1 MPPFDPGD
9 FLTLARS
16 LASKPGAT
24 EAELRTAV
32 SRAYYAVF
40 LKARE
45 NLVRLGRMSPTQ
57 SGGDHGPVIA
67 TLRGHGGPH
76 GDQLDKL
83 RRNRGQAD
91 YQLEPPIDAP
101 FAKSVLS
108 LAGYL
113 FSRI

>member
-1 MPPFDPGD
+1 MPAFDPAD
-9 FLTLARS
+9 FLALARA
-16 LASKPGAT
+16 LAGTTDPS
-24 EAELRTAV
+24 EAELRTAI

-45 NLVRLGRMSPTQ
+45 NLVRLGRITPTQ
-57 SGGDHGPVIA
+57 SGEDHGLVIA

-91 YQLEPPIDAP
+91 YQLEPPIDAR
-101 FAKSVLS
+101 FANSVLS
-108 LAGYL
+108 LATYL
-113 FSRI
+113 FPRI